1 MAYRIVVSGGRPSGG
16 DVALDACVER
26 QDGEE
31 WVPLA
36 HSYRTVILNGDAVLA
51 ITEGPG
57 TDAQKRAA
65 LIALFKQSVPALQ
78 FIEADSAYSQLEALL
93 PAGWPVTVAL

>member
-1 MAYRIVVSGGRPSGG
+1 MAYRIVITGGRASAEN
-16 DVALDACVER
+16 VALDAYVER
-26 QDGEE
+26 EDGEE

-51 ITEGPG
+51 ITQGTG

-65 LIALFKQSVPALQ
+65 LIALFKASIPALQ
-78 FIEADSAYSQLEALL
+78 FIDSATAFSELEALL
-93 PAGWPVTVAL
+93 PAGWPVTVVL